1 MLQDSKARS
10 PVWKFNPEKEQPEL
24 QRAWNQFIRTGKIKT
39 PVVPSHIAES
49 RVRSWDDSINLYYI
63 LPTSHLS
70 KDQYEQRVQNT
81 KHLIQLARA
90 ILKNVLKSF
99 GSARYIVAL
108 RDQARELLDPP
119 RAGGPF
125 LVWGILFQL

>member
-24 QRAWNQFIRTGKIKT
+24 QRAWNQFIRTEKIKT
-39 PVVPSHIAES
+39 SVVPSHIAES
-49 RVRSWDDSINLYYI
+49 RVRSWDDHVNLYHI

-70 KDQYEQRVQNT
+70 RDQYERSVQNN
-81 KHLIQLARA
+81 KHLIQLARV
-90 ILKNVLKSF
+90 ILKNVFKSF
-99 GSARYIVAL
+99 GSTRYIVAL
-108 RDQARELLDPP
+108 RDQEGELLDPP

-125 LVWGILFQL
+125 LVLGILLRL

>member
-24 QRAWNQFIRTGKIKT
+24 QRAWNQFIRTEKIKT
-39 PVVPSHIAES
+39 SVVPSHIAAS
-49 RVRSWDDSINLYYI
+49 RVQSWDDHVNLYHI

-70 KDQYEQRVQNT
+70 RDQYEHSIQNN
-81 KHLIQLARA
+81 KHLIQLARV
-90 ILKNVLKSF
+90 ILKNVFKSF
-99 GSARYIVAL
+99 GSTRYIVAL
-108 RDQARELLDPP
+108 RDQEAEPLDPP

-125 LVWGILFQL
+125 LLWGVLFQL